1 MNKQPKLW
9 EILAAF
15 LPIIIGM
22 ISWIWNISTTVTE
35 LKKDRDYMRTEMQ
48 EYRSDIKEIK
58 KNIEIITLEMKDK
71 ENRKN

>member
-15 LPIIIGM
+15 LPIVIGM

-35 LKKDRDYMRTEMQ
+35 LKKDRDYMRSEII
-48 EYRSDIKEIK
+48 EYRSDVKDIK
-58 KNIEIITLEMKDK
+58 KNIELISLELKDK
-71 ENRKN
+71 ENRK